1 VFEAL
6 VEIVFP
12 AQCAGCSR
20 LGNALCD
27 RCFPASPEIE
37 VVLPT
42 LAVKAVGEYEG
53 ALRSAILALKSGRR
67 DVAAALAAR
76 MAAFIP
82 PGAAIVPVP
91 TTLLRRRMRG
101 FDGGVLL
108 ARIAART
115 AGAQVL
121 EALSH
126 ASNDMQRG
134 RGRRERLA
142 ARGRFACDTDA
153 LAGARVV
160 LLDDVVTTGATLED
174 CAACLRDRGA
184 IVERAVVAAAARPN
198 GREPPEREPL
208 RK

>member
-1 VFEAL
+1 MFEAL

-12 AQCAGCSR
+12 ARCAGCSR
-20 LGNALCD
+20 LGDALCD
-27 RCFPASPEIE
+27 RCVPSAPEID
-37 VVLPT
+37 VALPT
-42 LAVKAVGEYEG
+42 LTVKAVGEYEG

-67 DVAAALAAR
+67 DVAAALAVRIAR
-76 MAAFIP
+76 LVEA
-82 PGAAIVPVP
+82 GVLIVPVP
-91 TTLLRRRMRG
+91 TTLVRRRMRG

-108 ARIAART
+108 ARIVART

-121 EALSH
+121 EALVH

-142 ARGRFACDTDA
+142 ARGRFACDSDA
-153 LAGARVV
+153 LAGARVI